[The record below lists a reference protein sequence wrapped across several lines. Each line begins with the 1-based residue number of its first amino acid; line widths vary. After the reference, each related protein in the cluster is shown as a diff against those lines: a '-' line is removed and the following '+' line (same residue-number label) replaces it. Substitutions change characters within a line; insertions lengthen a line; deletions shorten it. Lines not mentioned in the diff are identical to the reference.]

1 MKFAKIYHF
10 FHRFFLIISIEK
22 IIYVFLCQLKKN
34 VYFCYLERFQ
44 IEKMNLADLKENQKA
59 VITHCR
65 DRDLPLKLIE
75 MGCVE
80 GAEIV
85 FVNRA
90 TFGTPYYF
98 IIDSTRI
105 ALGKEIVSEIEVKLI
120 DDAK

>member
-1 MKFAKIYHF
+1 MK
-10 FHRFFLIISIEK
+10 LNE
-22 IIYVFLCQLKKN
+22 LKPG
-34 VYFCYLERFQ
+34 
-44 IEKMNLADLKENQKA
+44 QKA
-59 VITHCR
+59 VITR
-65 DRDLPLKLIE
+65 SSGTGLPLKLLE

-105 ALGKEIVSEIEVKLI
+105 ALGKEIVSEIEVELK
-120 DDAK
+120 DDEK

>member
-1 MKFAKIYHF
+1 
-10 FHRFFLIISIEK
+10 
-22 IIYVFLCQLKKN
+22 
-34 VYFCYLERFQ
+34 
-44 IEKMNLADLKENQKA
+44 MNLIDLKENQRA
-59 VITHCR
+59 VISRCKIN
-65 DRDLPLKLIE
+65 LPLKLME
-75 MGCVE
+75 LGCVE